1 MDRHAVSSWLS
12 GLSGAHAL
20 QFDRETER
28 ADFLAALLRSPSA
41 GSWWAI
47 PSDGGL
53 LGDFGLLENLLL
65 PAQAKD
71 DDSAGARL
79 RRWLERLS
87 ACGVS
92 PPLPLTL
99 PLAALS
105 PWQARVAA
113 FLRAV
118 VADAPALVFDDT
130 CYGLGPEEGRQAI
143 LLHGFFRHYFPFRPT
158 VYITLSAP
166 PPELNIAAENC
177 HRHDTVF
184 A

>member
-1 MDRHAVSSWLS
+1 MMDKGAVSLWLS
-12 GLSGAHAL
+12 GLRGAHAL

-47 PSDGGL
+47 PADGGL
-53 LGDFGLLENLLL
+53 LSDFELLENVLL
-65 PAQAKD
+65 PAQAKGD
-71 DDSAGARL
+71 TRAGTRL
-79 RRWLERLS
+79 RRWLERLKT
-87 ACGVS
+87 CGVA
-92 PPLPLTL
+92 PIPLAS

-130 CYGLGPEEGRQAI
+130 CYGLHQEERGQAV

-166 PPELNIAAENC
+166 PPELNSPAGNC

>member
-1 MDRHAVSSWLS
+1 MDPRALSCWLA

-20 QFDRETER
+20 RFDREAER
-28 ADFLAALLRSPSA
+28 ADFFATLLRSPSA

-47 PSDGGL
+47 PADGGL
-53 LGDFGLLENLLL
+53 LSDYEPLENVLL
-65 PAQAKD
+65 PALARG
-71 DDSAGARL
+71 DSRAGIRL
-79 RRWLERLS
+79 RRLLARLQ
-87 ACGVS
+87 ACGIA
-92 PPLPLTL
+92 PIALGL

-105 PWQARVAA
+105 PWQARVTA

-130 CYGLGPEEGRQAI
+130 CYGLHQEEARQAV

-158 VYITLSAP
+158 VYLTLSAP
-166 PPELNIAAENC
+166 PAQLDIAAVNC
-177 HRHDTVF
+177 HHHETVL